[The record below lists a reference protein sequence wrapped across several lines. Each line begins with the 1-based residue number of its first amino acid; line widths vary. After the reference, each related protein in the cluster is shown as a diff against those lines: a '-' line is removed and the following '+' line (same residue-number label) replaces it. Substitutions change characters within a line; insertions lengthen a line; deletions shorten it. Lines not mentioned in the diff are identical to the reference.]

1 MPSRKRNKGKDR
13 KAKKAEQEAK
23 KVEKKRVKAHNI
35 WQKWTHGIG
44 KEGRELIH
52 CNHGFATI
60 VPDENHPVSSFMD
73 SFYINWESQ
82 MTVVPNLKNTF
93 QTHPQVWNNGNYREM
108 VINILIRIG
117 TNLLL
122 AHFSITDG
130 IDNIAQVIAVL
141 EKYEGSGDFESTINS
156 RRVAGKIR
164 DLYWSHSNNVRDV
177 LKFFRK
183 RTSCKCLKAMHLEAR
198 KTLPK
203 LGVCYHCM
211 EGNNCEQVERASLM
225 VCSRCRVA
233 QYCSRKCQLADWSM
247 HKCRC
252 DVLYD
257 THQRGRQND

>member
-44 KEGRELIH
+44 KEGRKLIH

-93 QTHPQVWNNGNYREM
+93 QTHPQVWNNDNYREM

-117 TNLLL
+117 TQ
-122 AHFSITDG
+122 I
-130 IDNIAQVIAVL
+130 
-141 EKYEGSGDFESTINS
+141 
-156 RRVAGKIR
+156 
-164 DLYWSHSNNVRDV
+164 
-177 LKFFRK
+177 
-183 RTSCKCLKAMHLEAR
+183 
-198 KTLPK
+198 
-203 LGVCYHCM
+203 CY
-211 EGNNCEQVERASLM
+211 
-225 VCSRCRVA
+225 
-233 QYCSRKCQLADWSM
+233 
-247 HKCRC
+247 
-252 DVLYD
+252 
-257 THQRGRQND
+257 